1 MNSLKFPT
9 RNTPILCQGIT
20 SEMGSAHTELALA
33 YGSHIVAGTSRDK
46 NINLYQDIPVF
57 RTVQE
62 AVRKTKPC
70 VSVIFSSPARAL
82 GDVEEAVRAR
92 IPLVICTVEHVPLH
106 DALRM
111 VSLACKY
118 GVTLIGPSSPGI
130 VRVGDCLAGNIP
142 AHLFPKGNIGMI
154 GRSSSLIY
162 EAVQQL
168 AEQNMGVSTCVA
180 LGAAPIVGTSFVPI
194 WEAML
199 SDKQTKAVLVIG
211 QLSGD
216 LEMELAIVYKRS
228 RRKKPLI
235 VYIPG
240 QTIPP
245 LSRTPLLGTKT
256 LNPADIIANKK
267 DALVSAG
274 AIWVESPSEMGQTVA
289 KIMRSLEKKD

>member
-1 MNSLKFPT
+1 MNTLKFPT
-9 RNTPILCQGIT
+9 RDTPILCQGIT
-20 SEMGSAHTELALA
+20 SEMGAIHTELALA

-46 NINLYQDIPVF
+46 NVNQYQDIPVF
-57 RTVQE
+57 PTVKD
-62 AVRKTKPC
+62 AVRKTKPA
-70 VSVIFSSPARAL
+70 VSVIFSTPARAL
-82 GDVEEAVRAR
+82 ADVEDAVRAK
-92 IPLVICTVEHVPLH
+92 IPLIICTAEHVPLH

-111 VSLACKY
+111 VDLARRK

-130 VRVGDCLAGNIP
+130 VRVGECLAGNIP

-168 AEQNMGVSTCVA
+168 AEENLGVSTCVA

-211 QLSGD
+211 QISGD
-216 LEMELAIVYKRS
+216 LEIELAAAYKKS

-240 QTIPP
+240 QTIPTP
-245 LSRTPLLGTKT
+245 AQVPLLGTRT
-256 LNPADIIANKK
+256 LNPAEIIAEKK
-267 DALVSAG
+267 AALISAG
-274 AIWVESPSEMGQTVA
+274 AVWVESPAEMGKTVTGLIQSA
-289 KIMRSLEKKD
+289 EKA